1 MHKIIGTPQTLTPTN
16 SSAPIS
22 SLNRRLLSGGAW
34 AFAGKVITVIFGLM
48 VNVLLARLLTPE
60 EMGAYFLTFSL
71 VSVAAMIAQLGLS
84 QTVVRLVAES
94 IGTGQPGRAAAAIR
108 IVFRFGAI
116 GSLLMAGFL
125 ALGIGAWIARVVF
138 DSAIMAGVIL
148 LASLWVVVMTCQNLL
163 AESFRGFHD
172 IRLAT
177 IFGGLV
183 TSVLS
188 ALLFGVLWVW
198 QGRASLSQVIVLALV
213 AGGTSALVA
222 GVLLHR
228 RVKPLQGQDSSTLQ
242 GKDVL
247 RIAWPLLVTNLLL
260 FALTGSDLWILGAF
274 RSHEEVAI
282 YGAAKRLVLLVSM
295 SLFIVNAVVPPLI
308 AEMYAQG
315 KKRELER
322 ALRITATIAGIPAFG
337 VVLVFILFSGP
348 ILGLVY
354 GDFYRAGSTVLML
367 LSFGQLI
374 NVWAGSCGL
383 TLIMTGHQ
391 ATLMWVTA
399 LCGFVA
405 VCGSLLLVQRY
416 GPVGVAGAA
425 AFAMV
430 LQNVLMLLAARK
442 RTGLWTHVKI
452 SVAVL
457 KYDLLRMQH

>member
-1 MHKIIGTPQTLTPTN
+1 VNTYTHPSPSKN

-22 SLNRRLLSGGAW
+22 PLNRRLLSGGAW
-34 AFAGKVITVIFGLM
+34 AFAGKVITVIASLV
-48 VNVLLARLLTPE
+48 VNFLLARLLTPE
-60 EMGAYFLTFSL
+60 EMGAYFLIFSL

-84 QTVVRLVAES
+84 HTVVRLVAES
-94 IGTGQPGRAAAAIR
+94 IGIGQPGRAAAAIR

-116 GSLLMAGFL
+116 GSLLIAGFL
-125 ALGIGAWIARVVF
+125 ALGIGAWIARIVF
-138 DSAIMAGVIL
+138 DSAIIASVVL
-148 LASLWVVVMTCQNLL
+148 LTSLWVMVITCQTLL

-188 ALLFGVLWVW
+188 VLLFGVLWAW
-198 QGRASLSQVIVLALV
+198 QGRGSLSQVIMLALV

-222 GVLLHR
+222 SVLLYR
-228 RVKPLQGQDSSTLQ
+228 RVKPLQEQNSSTLQ

-247 RIAWPLLVTNLLL
+247 RIAWPLLVISLLS
-260 FALTGSDLWILGAF
+260 FALTDSDLWILGAF

-282 YGAAKRLVLLVSM
+282 YGAARRLVLLVPM
-295 SLFIVNAVVPPLI
+295 SLLIVNAVVTPLI

-322 ALRITATIAGIPAFG
+322 VLRITATIAGIPAFG
-337 VVLVFILFSGP
+337 IVLVFILFSGP

-367 LSFGQLI
+367 LSLAQLI

-399 LCGFVA
+399 LCGLIA

-425 AFAMV
+425 AFAMF
-430 LQNVLMLLAARK
+430 LQNVLMLLAAK
-442 RTGLWTHVKI
+442 AKTGMWTHVKI

-457 KYDLLRMQH
+457 KYDLLRMKR

>member
-1 MHKIIGTPQTLTPTN
+1 MSSEKISG
-16 SSAPIS
+16 APAS
-22 SLNRRLLSGGAW
+22 SLNRRLFSGGAW
-34 AFAGKVITVIFGLM
+34 AFAGKIITVISSLA
-48 VNVLLARLLTPE
+48 VNFLLARLLTPE

-94 IGTGQPGRAAAAIR
+94 VSTGQPRRAAAAIR

-116 GSLLMAGFL
+116 GSLLIAGFL

-138 DSAIMAGVIL
+138 DSVIMAGVIL
-148 LASLWVVVMTCQNLL
+148 FASLWVVVMTCQNLL

-188 ALLFGVLWVW
+188 TLLFGVLWAW
-198 QGRASLSQVIVLALV
+198 QGRGSLSQVIVLSLV
-213 AGGTSALVA
+213 AGSTSALVA

-228 RVKPLQGQDSSTLQ
+228 RIKPLQGQDSSTLY
-242 GKDVL
+242 GRDVL
-247 RIAWPLLVTNLLL
+247 RIAWPLLVTNFLV
-260 FALTGSDLWILGAF
+260 FALTESDLWILGVF
-274 RSHEEVAI
+274 RSQEEVAI
-282 YGAAKRLVLLVSM
+282 YGAARRLVLLVTV

-308 AEMYAQG
+308 AEMYAHG
-315 KKRELER
+315 KKRELEQI
-322 ALRITATIAGIPAFG
+322 LRITATIAGIPAFG
-337 VVLVFILFSGP
+337 IVLVFILFSGP

-354 GDFYRAGSTVLML
+354 GEFYRAGSSVLML
-367 LSFGQLI
+367 LSLGQLI

-399 LCGFVA
+399 LCGLVA

-425 AFAMV
+425 AFAMA
-430 LQNVLMLLAARK
+430 LQNVLMLLAAK
-442 RTGLWTHVKI
+442 KKTGIWTHVKI

-457 KYDLLRMQH
+457 KYDLLRMQR